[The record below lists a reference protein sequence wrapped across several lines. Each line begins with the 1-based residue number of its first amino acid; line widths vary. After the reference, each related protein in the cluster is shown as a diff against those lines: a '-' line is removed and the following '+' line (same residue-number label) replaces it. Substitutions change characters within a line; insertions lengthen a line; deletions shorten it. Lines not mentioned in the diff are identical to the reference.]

1 MRSVAA
7 AVQAQEQVG
16 LVSCV
21 DVGSA
26 AFHVVFSWRQT
37 VARDGSNASDSDS
50 VSSLEMRERLV
61 SVMASEKLSRIPR
74 GTA

>member
-37 VARDGSNASDSDS
+37 VARDGSNASDSDG
-50 VSSLEMRERLV
+50 VSSPEMRERLV
-61 SVMASEKLSRIPR
+61 SVMAPEKLCRIL
-74 GTA
+74 TATA